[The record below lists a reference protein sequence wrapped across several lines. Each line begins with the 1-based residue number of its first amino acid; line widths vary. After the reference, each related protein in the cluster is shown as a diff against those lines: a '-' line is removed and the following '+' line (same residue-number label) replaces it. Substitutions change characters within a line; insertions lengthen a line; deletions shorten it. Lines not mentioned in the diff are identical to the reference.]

1 MGMVQAN
8 VKKMEKEV
16 DPNLLGP
23 NWKELQMSDVSEYIK
38 ARNLLK
44 DVSFIL
50 FYLTT
55 YLNSYFLKIVFSINL
70 GRKIKHL
77 RQIEKDSIHHQNQIP
92 EATVPDWRRHDK
104 PGSHWLGYAT
114 EHTSNDP

>member
-1 MGMVQAN
+1 MEASPREDDLRKHRTHYQARDVVSQAPNPYKHTSGPHGFQQTVTLDDLRKEMGMVQAN
-8 VKKMEKEV
+8 VRKMENEV

-50 FYLTT
+50 F
-55 YLNSYFLKIVFSINL
+55 
-70 GRKIKHL
+70 
-77 RQIEKDSIHHQNQIP
+77 HHF
-92 EATVPDWRRHDK
+92 
-104 PGSHWLGYAT
+104 
-114 EHTSNDP
+114 